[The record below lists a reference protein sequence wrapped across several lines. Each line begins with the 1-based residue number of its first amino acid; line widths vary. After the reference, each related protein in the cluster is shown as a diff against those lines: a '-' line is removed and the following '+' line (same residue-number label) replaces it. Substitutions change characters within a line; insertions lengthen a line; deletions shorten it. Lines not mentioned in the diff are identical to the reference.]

1 MADDKGKSGFIAT
14 AGVIL
19 TGLVSI
25 TALITWLQTQTNHL
39 PAMQQPPK
47 PTEPTASIQHPST
60 ESIKPQPENPTPSNA
75 NPSGTSSF
83 LEALNKARG
92 EDSEQKVSTLQQSE
106 EMIAKISKQEREKL
120 YGPEPN
126 PNARIVSDALSPFWT
141 IRFDFTGKSMNLSAV
156 FDKNQHFTAQS
167 TEYGGE
173 FTITGVWEL
182 HGDELKLT
190 TQSIN
195 PTDSNDPTNI
205 RVEKDEFSPQLLR
218 QTNGTFVGQS
228 AIGLPATLIPK

>member
-14 AGVIL
+14 AVAIL
-19 TGLVSI
+19 GGLVSL
-25 TALITWLQTQTNHL
+25 TTLIGWLQTQTNHL
-39 PAMQQPPK
+39 PASQQPSK
-47 PTEPTASIQHPST
+47 PTEPAASIQRPST
-60 ESIKPQPENPTPSNA
+60 ESSKPQPENQTPSNA

-83 LEALNKARG
+83 LEALSKAKG
-92 EDSEQKVSTLQQSE
+92 EDSGQRVSTLQQSE
-106 EMIAKISKQEREKL
+106 ETVAKITKQEREKL
-120 YGPEPN
+120 YGPEPD
-126 PNARIVSDALSPFWT
+126 PNARIASDALNPFWT
-141 IRFDFTGKSMNLSAV
+141 IRFDFTEKSMNLSAV

-167 TEYGGE
+167 TEYGGG

-195 PTDSNDPTNI
+195 RTDSNDPTNI

-218 QTNGTFVGQS
+218 QANGTFVGQS
-228 AIGLPATLIPK
+228 TIGLPATLIPK